1 MEYARLGSTGL
12 TVSRI
17 CLGCL
22 TFGSKQWREW
32 MLEADAARPIIRH
45 ALDTGITH
53 FDTADFYSLGVS
65 ETILGDALADFGVPR
80 DKVVISSK
88 VGLPV
93 GADPNQR
100 GLSRKHILHSID
112 SSLKRLRT
120 DYIDLYQIHRFDPY
134 TPVEET
140 LEALDAIVRAGKALY
155 IGASSMFT
163 WQFAQL
169 TSGASRRNLFR
180 FASIQ
185 CHYNLIY
192 REEERDMIP
201 FCAAEN
207 VAFLPWS
214 PLARGLLARGSDP
227 DASLRAQGDN
237 AAQRFYTHESDAPI
251 ITGIGRIANER
262 GVPPAQVA
270 IAWLLHQ
277 KQIPS
282 AIIGATKLSHINDA
296 NSATSLKLTSEEI
309 VQLTEPYKPHA
320 IVGHH
325 A

>member
-1 MEYARLGSTGL
+1 
-12 TVSRI
+12 
-17 CLGCL
+17 
-22 TFGSKQWREW
+22 
-32 MLEADAARPIIRH
+32 
-45 ALDTGITH
+45 
-53 FDTADFYSLGVS
+53 
-65 ETILGDALADFGVPR
+65 
-80 DKVVISSK
+80 
-88 VGLPV
+88 
-93 GADPNQR
+93 
-100 GLSRKHILHSID
+100 
-112 SSLKRLRT
+112 
-120 DYIDLYQIHRFDPY
+120 
-134 TPVEET
+134 
-140 LEALDAIVRAGKALY
+140 
-155 IGASSMFT
+155 
-163 WQFAQL
+163 
-169 TSGASRRNLFR
+169 
-180 FASIQ
+180 
-185 CHYNLIY
+185 
-192 REEERDMIP
+192 MIP

-214 PLARGLLARGSDP
+214 PLARGCWREAPIP